1 MKAGSAKVLPPGNV
15 KLTPPLELIRPR
27 TIAARLRRI
36 LIFSVALVLALLTV
50 IITHQVNSF
59 RDTGETA
66 RAVRLALAVQDLV
79 HEIQRERGLTNG
91 LLGGDATARPAIGNQ
106 RLATDTA
113 LAELNQTLGE
123 QPQGADQVRSG
134 LSQFS
139 GVTANRADVDAGRID
154 RAASFTFYTNAIAA
168 LNQARP
174 GLDHAPDAQLW
185 RGLQSLHDLGDVKE
199 FTAQERGF
207 LEGVFA
213 AGEFA
218 PGEYVKFLDIRAAKQ
233 AAVTGFERDATPGQ
247 RSKLYGAMQ
256 SDESVRAGAAEAVAI
271 ASARG
276 PLTETVNPADW
287 WREMSSVIDG
297 ERVVQRD
304 LGSEITGRVAD
315 LRRDATLVLALYL
328 LAAAL
333 AIAAQVW
340 LVVASVRAIVRPLAE
355 LAEEADIVAGR
366 RLPQLIAAWQNSDD
380 TDPEPPEPVRAD
392 ESAGAEIASVA
403 SALDRVQTTAYE
415 LASAQARLR
424 RNSTESMANLARRN
438 QNLVRRQLGLIS
450 EFEREELDPNALSN
464 LFELDHL
471 ATRMR
476 RNAESLL
483 VLVGESSPRRW
494 SKPIPLT
501 DVIRAGLS
509 EVDDYRR
516 VVLRRVDDTAIAGAH
531 VSEVAHMLAELIE
544 NGLSFSPPD
553 LEVEI
558 YGRRLGARY
567 MIAVVDH
574 GVGMPPDQLATANA
588 RLRGEADFLVAPTR
602 FLGHYVVGRLA
613 QRLGVE
619 VELTVSPTSGVV
631 ARMLLP
637 AELLGDPRTERPA
650 TPEDAKHAAGAQLP
664 PAVDTMP
671 EPKPGRHS
679 STHATDPDFDT
690 GVAFAALTEF
700 IGDIGGDSTELP
712 VVSEPA
718 HNADGYSG
726 PGGTTANGSP
736 TSPGGPSIS
745 RGTTA
750 PGGTT
755 IPGSPAPPGGTTIAG
770 GSAAAGGPVEPG
782 GSVESGGSVGS
793 RSNGTPARPSTIKLV
808 PLEPQAPKAAAPEPA
823 APHEYP
829 TAPELPSAPGSPD
842 VPGSRTPRSAAL
854 PTTATAAS
862 APGTPAAPT
871 AAERLFN
878 GPVTGSYA
886 ALRGGA
892 PAAGPANA
900 GGETTG
906 AKAAGVE
913 QVSAGSPGAGADV
926 SGAVPEV
933 QRTRNGLVK
942 RTRKTRGHTGATPGG
957 AQPAAGRPNP
967 TPVADRSPDE
977 IRSILAGFRSG
988 HQRGQGGE
996 PPRPGSRA

>member
-1 MKAGSAKVLPPGNV
+1 M
-15 KLTPPLELIRPR
+15 IRPR

-36 LIFSVALVLALLTV
+36 LIFSVALVLALLAV

-154 RAASFTFYTNAIAA
+154 RATSFTFYTNAIAA

-304 LGSEITGRVAD
+304 LGSEITGRAAD

-328 LAAAL
+328 LAASL

-340 LVVASVRAIVRPLAE
+340 LVVATVRAIVRPLAE

-380 TDPEPPEPVRAD
+380 ADPEPPEPVRAD

-516 VVLRRVDDTAIAGAH
+516 VVLRRVDDTAIAGTH

-574 GVGMPPDQLATANA
+574 GVGMPPDQLAIANA

-664 PAVDTMP
+664 TAVDTMP

-718 HNADGYSG
+718 E
-726 PGGTTANGSP
+726 TAG
-736 TSPGGPSIS
+736 
-745 RGTTA
+745 
-750 PGGTT
+750 
-755 IPGSPAPPGGTTIAG
+755 
-770 GSAAAGGPVEPG
+770 
-782 GSVESGGSVGS
+782 
-793 RSNGTPARPSTIKLV
+793 RSNGTPVRPNTIKLV

-823 APHEYP
+823 EPPEYP
-829 TAPELPSAPGSPD
+829 TTPELPPATGAPD
-842 VPGSRTPRSAAL
+842 VPRSAVF
-854 PTTATAAS
+854 PTPATAAP

-892 PAAGPANA
+892 PASGPGNA
-900 GGETTG
+900 GGESSG

-913 QVSAGSPGAGADV
+913 QVSAGSPGTGADV

>member
-1 MKAGSAKVLPPGNV
+1 MLPPGNV
-15 KLTPPLELIRPR
+15 KLTPPRELIRPR

-36 LIFSVALVLALLTV
+36 LIFSVALVLALLAV

-66 RAVRLALAVQDLV
+66 RAVRLALDVQDLV

-91 LLGGDATARPAIGNQ
+91 MLGGDASARPAVGNQ

-113 LAELNQTLGE
+113 LQQLNQTLSD
-123 QPQGADQVRSG
+123 QPPGADQVRSG
-134 LSQFS
+134 LSQFT
-139 GVTANRADVDAGRID
+139 GVTANRADVDAGRAD

-174 GLDHAPDAQLW
+174 GFDHAPDPQLW

-207 LEGVFA
+207 LAGVFA
-213 AGEFA
+213 AGEFG

-233 AAVTGFERDATPGQ
+233 AAITGFERDATPAQ
-247 RSKLYGAMQ
+247 RSKLYAAMQ
-256 SDESVRAGAAEAVAI
+256 TDESIRVNTAEAIAI
-271 ASARG
+271 ASTRG
-276 PLTETVNPADW
+276 PLTEPVNPADW
-287 WREMSSVIDG
+287 WREMTSVIDG
-297 ERVVQRD
+297 ERGVQRSI
-304 LGSEITGRVAD
+304 GGEITGRASD
-315 LRRDATLVLALYL
+315 LRRDAALVLALYL

-340 LVVASVRAIVRPLAE
+340 LVVASVRAIVRPLAR
-355 LAEEADIVAGR
+355 LAEEADTVADR
-366 RLPQLIAAWQNSDD
+366 RLPQLIAAWQSSDD
-380 TDPEPPEPVRAD
+380 ADPDPPEPVRAD

-403 SALDRVQTTAYE
+403 TALDRVQTTAYE

-558 YGRRLGARY
+558 YGRRLGSRY

-613 QRLGVE
+613 RRLGVE

-631 ARMLLP
+631 ARVLLP
-637 AELLGDPRTERPA
+637 TDLLGDPDADRPA
-650 TPEDAKHAAGAQLP
+650 APQDSKHAAGAQLP
-664 PAVDTMP
+664 TVVDTMP
-671 EPKPGRHS
+671 ESKPGRHS
-679 STHATDPDFDT
+679 STPAATAAAPAEKPAAAADAPEPKSPAATDPVYDT
-690 GVAFAALTEF
+690 AAAFAALTET
-700 IGDIGGDSTELP
+700 IG
-712 VVSEPA
+712 
-718 HNADGYSG
+718 HM
-726 PGGTTANGSP
+726 
-736 TSPGGPSIS
+736 
-745 RGTTA
+745 
-750 PGGTT
+750 
-755 IPGSPAPPGGTTIAG
+755 GSPAPGEPTGGNGA
-770 GSAAAGGPVEPG
+770 PV
-782 GSVESGGSVGS
+782 
-793 RSNGTPARPSTIKLV
+793 RPNTIKLV
-808 PLEPQAPKAAAPEPA
+808 PLPDRDQQVTPA
-823 APHEYP
+823 
-829 TAPELPSAPGSPD
+829 
-842 VPGSRTPRSAAL
+842 
-854 PTTATAAS
+854 
-862 APGTPAAPT
+862 PAAPT
-871 AAERLFN
+871 SPATDFAAPQPVAAQPITTSGSGGTPGAITAAE
-878 GPVTGSYA
+878 PVSPGS
-886 ALRGGA
+886 
-892 PAAGPANA
+892 PAAGP
-900 GGETTG
+900 
-906 AKAAGVE
+906 
-913 QVSAGSPGAGADV
+913 DV

-942 RTRKTRGHTGATPGG
+942 RNRKTRGHTGATPGG
-957 AQPAAGRPNP
+957 AQPAAGRPTP

-996 PPRPGSRA
+996 PPRPGSRP

>member
-15 KLTPPLELIRPR
+15 KLTPPRELIRPR

-36 LIFSVALVLALLTV
+36 LIFSVALVLALLAV

-91 LLGGDATARPAIGNQ
+91 LLGGDATARPAIGTQ

-139 GVTANRADVDAGRID
+139 GITANRADVDAGRID

-168 LNQARP
+168 LNQVRP

-213 AGEFA
+213 AGEFG

-271 ASARG
+271 ASSRG
-276 PLTETVNPADW
+276 PLTEAVNPADW
-287 WREMSSVIDG
+287 WREMSAVIDG

-304 LGSEITGRVAD
+304 LGGEITGRAAD

-333 AIAAQVW
+333 AISAQVW

-380 TDPEPPEPVRAD
+380 ADPEPPEPVRAD

-516 VVLRRVDDTAIAGAH
+516 VVLRRVDETAIAGAH

-664 PAVDTMP
+664 TVVDTMP

-718 HNADGYSG
+718 E
-726 PGGTTANGSP
+726 TAG
-736 TSPGGPSIS
+736 
-745 RGTTA
+745 
-750 PGGTT
+750 
-755 IPGSPAPPGGTTIAG
+755 
-770 GSAAAGGPVEPG
+770 
-782 GSVESGGSVGS
+782 
-793 RSNGTPARPSTIKLV
+793 RSNGTPVRPNTIKLV

-823 APHEYP
+823 EPPEYP
-829 TAPELPSAPGSPD
+829 TTPELPSAAGAPD
-842 VPGSRTPRSAAL
+842 VPRSAAL
-854 PTTATAAS
+854 PTAATAAS
-862 APGTPAAPT
+862 APGAPAAPT

-892 PAAGPANA
+892 PASGPANA
-900 GGETTG
+900 GGESTG

>member
-15 KLTPPLELIRPR
+15 KLTPPRELIRPR

-36 LIFSVALVLALLTV
+36 LIFSVALVLALLAV

-123 QPQGADQVRSG
+123 QSQGADQVRSG

-247 RSKLYGAMQ
+247 RSKLYSAMQ

-287 WREMSSVIDG
+287 WREMSAVIDG

-304 LGSEITGRVAD
+304 LGNEITGRAAD
-315 LRRDATLVLALYL
+315 LRRDAALVLALYL

-380 TDPEPPEPVRAD
+380 ADPEPPEPVRAD

-637 AELLGDPRTERPA
+637 AELLGDPRTERPT
-650 TPEDAKHAAGAQLP
+650 TPEDAKHAAGVKLP
-664 PAVDTMP
+664 TVVDTMP

-679 STHATDPDFDT
+679 STHTTDPDFDT

-718 HNADGYSG
+718 HNAGDYSG
-726 PGGTTANGSP
+726 PDGTTATG
-736 TSPGGPSIS
+736 SPGGPSTS

-750 PGGTT
+750 PDGTT
-755 IPGSPAPPGGTTIAG
+755 IPGRPTTPGGTTV
-770 GSAAAGGPVEPG
+770 AGGPATAG
-782 GSVESGGSVGS
+782 GPAGS
-793 RSNGTPARPSTIKLV
+793 RSNGTPVRPSTIKLV

-823 APHEYP
+823 EPPEYP
-829 TAPELPSAPGSPD
+829 TTPELPPAAGAPD
-842 VPGSRTPRSAAL
+842 VPRSAAF
-854 PTTATAAS
+854 PTPATAAS

-900 GGETTG
+900 GGESTG

-913 QVSAGSPGAGADV
+913 QVSAGSPGTGADV

>member
-1 MKAGSAKVLPPGNV
+1 MKVGSAKMLPPGNV
-15 KLTPPLELIRPR
+15 KLTPPRELIRPR

-36 LIFSVALVLALLTV
+36 LIFSVALVLGLLAV

-66 RAVRLALAVQDLV
+66 RAVRLALDVQDLV

-91 LLGGDATARPAIGNQ
+91 MLGGDAAARPAIGNQ

-113 LAELNQTLGE
+113 LQQLNQTLDD
-123 QPQGADQVRSG
+123 QPPGAEQVRSG

-174 GLDHAPDAQLW
+174 GLDHAPDPQLW

-207 LEGVFA
+207 LAGVFA
-213 AGEFA
+213 AGEFG

-247 RSKLYGAMQ
+247 RSKLYAAMQ
-256 SDESVRAGAAEAVAI
+256 TDESIRVNTAEAIAI
-271 ASARG
+271 ASTRG
-276 PLTETVNPADW
+276 PLTEPVNPADW

-297 ERVVQRD
+297 ERTVQRSI
-304 LGSEITGRVAD
+304 GGEITGRASD

-340 LVVASVRAIVRPLAE
+340 LVVATVRAIVRPLAE
-355 LAEEADIVAGR
+355 LAEEADTVAER

-380 TDPEPPEPVRAD
+380 ADPEPPEPVRAD

-403 SALDRVQTTAYE
+403 IALDRVQTTAYE

-531 VSEVAHMLAELIE
+531 VSEIAHMLAELIE

-613 QRLGVE
+613 RRLGVE

-637 AELLGDPRTERPA
+637 TELLGDPGADRPA
-650 TPEDAKHAAGAQLP
+650 APQDAKHAAGAQLP
-664 PAVDTMP
+664 TVVDTMP
-671 EPKPGRHS
+671 ESKPGRHS
-679 STHATDPDFDT
+679 STPAMTPAPADAAEPPAPAATDPVYDT
-690 GVAFAALTEF
+690 AAAFAALTEI
-700 IGDIGGDSTELP
+700 IGDM
-712 VVSEPA
+712 
-718 HNADGYSG
+718 
-726 PGGTTANGSP
+726 
-736 TSPGGPSIS
+736 
-745 RGTTA
+745 
-750 PGGTT
+750 
-755 IPGSPAPPGGTTIAG
+755 
-770 GSAAAGGPVEPG
+770 GSAAPGEPTGGNGAPV
-782 GSVESGGSVGS
+782 
-793 RSNGTPARPSTIKLV
+793 RPNTIKLV
-808 PLEPQAPKAAAPEPA
+808 PLPEQDQQLTPAPTPMVSRPAANGPAADPGTLPPVPAQPITTSGSATAPGAPQA
-823 APHEYP
+823 
-829 TAPELPSAPGSPD
+829 TTSTG
-842 VPGSRTPRSAAL
+842 
-854 PTTATAAS
+854 TTAATETPGTAS
-862 APGTPAAPT
+862 ATTVTPAAAAGGGSAAITPKT
-871 AAERLFN
+871 AAVEQVS
-878 GPVTGSYA
+878 PGS
-886 ALRGGA
+886 
-892 PAAGPANA
+892 PAAGP
-900 GGETTG
+900 
-906 AKAAGVE
+906 
-913 QVSAGSPGAGADV
+913 DV

-942 RTRKTRGHTGATPGG
+942 RNRKTRGHTGATPGG
-957 AQPAAGRPNP
+957 AHPAAGRPTP

-996 PPRPGSRA
+996 PPRPGTRA

>member
-36 LIFSVALVLALLTV
+36 LIFSIALVLALLAV

-154 RAASFTFYTNAIAA
+154 RATSFSFYTNAIAA

-271 ASARG
+271 ASTRG

-287 WREMSSVIDG
+287 WREMSAVIDG

-304 LGSEITGRVAD
+304 LGSEITGRAAD

-380 TDPEPPEPVRAD
+380 ADPEPPEPVRAD

-553 LEVEI
+553 LEVEF

-567 MIAVVDH
+567 LIAVVDH
-574 GVGMPPDQLATANA
+574 GVGMPPDQLAIANA

-613 QRLGVE
+613 QRLGIE

-664 PAVDTMP
+664 TAVDTMP

-679 STHATDPDFDT
+679 STQATDPDFDT

-718 HNADGYSG
+718 D
-726 PGGTTANGSP
+726 TAG
-736 TSPGGPSIS
+736 
-745 RGTTA
+745 
-750 PGGTT
+750 
-755 IPGSPAPPGGTTIAG
+755 
-770 GSAAAGGPVEPG
+770 
-782 GSVESGGSVGS
+782 
-793 RSNGTPARPSTIKLV
+793 RSNGTPMLPGTIKLV
-808 PLEPQAPKAAAPEPA
+808 PFESQAPKAAAPEPA
-823 APHEYP
+823 NSSEYP
-829 TAPELPSAPGSPD
+829 TAPELRSAAGSPD
-842 VPGSRTPRSAAL
+842 VPVSLTGPRSAAL
-854 PTTATAAS
+854 STAATAAS
-862 APGTPAAPT
+862 APDTPSAPT

-892 PAAGPANA
+892 PAAGPVNA

-913 QVSAGSPGAGADV
+913 QVSVASPVAGADV

>member
-1 MKAGSAKVLPPGNV
+1 MGTAKMLPPGNV
-15 KLTPPLELIRPR
+15 KLTPPRELIRPR

-36 LIFSVALVLALLTV
+36 LIFSVALVLALLAV

-66 RAVRLALAVQDLV
+66 RAVRLALDVQDLV

-91 LLGGDATARPAIGNQ
+91 MLGGDAAARPAIGNQ

-113 LAELNQTLGE
+113 LQQLNQTLSD
-123 QPQGADQVRSG
+123 QPPGADQVRSG

-139 GVTANRADVDAGRID
+139 GVTANRSDVDAGRSD

-174 GLDHAPDAQLW
+174 GLDHAPDPQLW

-207 LEGVFA
+207 LAGVFA
-213 AGEFA
+213 AGEFG

-233 AAVTGFERDATPGQ
+233 AAITGFERDATPAQ
-247 RSKLYGAMQ
+247 RSKLYAAMQ
-256 SDESVRAGAAEAVAI
+256 TDESIRVNTAEAVAI
-271 ASARG
+271 ASIRG
-276 PLTETVNPADW
+276 PLTEPVNPADW

-297 ERVVQRD
+297 ERTVQRSI
-304 LGSEITGRVAD
+304 GGEITGRAGD

-340 LVVASVRAIVRPLAE
+340 LVVATVRAIVRPLAD
-355 LAEEADIVAGR
+355 LAEEAGVVAGR
-366 RLPQLIAAWQNSDD
+366 RLPQLIEAWQNSDNA
-380 TDPEPPEPVRAD
+380 DPEPPEPVRAD

-403 SALDRVQTTAYE
+403 TALDRVQTTAYE

-558 YGRRLGARY
+558 YGRRLGSRY

-613 QRLGVE
+613 RRLGIE

-637 AELLGDPRTERPA
+637 TELLGDPAADRPA
-650 TPEDAKHAAGAQLP
+650 APQDSKHAAGAQLP
-664 PAVDTMP
+664 TVVGTMP
-671 EPKPGRHS
+671 ESKPGRHS
-679 STHATDPDFDT
+679 STPAVAPAALAEPPEDEAEPSAPAATDPVYDT
-690 GVAFAALTEF
+690 AAAFAALTEI
-700 IGDIGGDSTELP
+700 IGDVGSAAP
-712 VVSEPA
+712 SEPT
-718 HNADGYSG
+718 
-726 PGGTTANGSP
+726 GGNGSP
-736 TSPGGPSIS
+736 
-745 RGTTA
+745 
-750 PGGTT
+750 
-755 IPGSPAPPGGTTIAG
+755 
-770 GSAAAGGPVEPG
+770 V
-782 GSVESGGSVGS
+782 
-793 RSNGTPARPSTIKLV
+793 RPNTIKLV
-808 PLEPQAPKAAAPEPA
+808 PRPDKDQQAPAPTPTVSRPA
-823 APHEYP
+823 STGPV
-829 TAPELPSAPGSPD
+829 TD
-842 VPGSRTPRSAAL
+842 SAAL
-854 PTTATAAS
+854 PPVPAPPITTSGAAVTPGAPRATGTAGTTAATENPGTASATTVKPAGTTGGGTAA
-862 APGTPAAPT
+862 AAPKT
-871 AAERLFN
+871 AAVE
-878 GPVTGSYA
+878 PVSPGS
-886 ALRGGA
+886 
-892 PAAGPANA
+892 PAAGP
-900 GGETTG
+900 
-906 AKAAGVE
+906 
-913 QVSAGSPGAGADV
+913 DV

-942 RTRKTRGHTGATPGG
+942 RSRKTRGHTGATPGG
-957 AQPAAGRPNP
+957 AQPAAGRPTP